1 MIVSHF
7 TALFDACV
15 LYPAPL
21 RDFLMNLAITDLFRA
36 KWTDEIHDEWIRN
49 VLINR
54 PDLTNDRLQRTRALM
69 NSHVRDCLVIGYQ
82 DLIPSLTLP
91 DMNDRHVL
99 AAAIRAGA
107 DVIVTYNLKDFPIAT
122 LEQYGIE
129 AQHPDDFITH
139 LIDLAP
145 PVVYAAAKRQRM
157 SLKNP
162 PQSVEELLSAY
173 ERQGLAQ
180 TVAELRLYDEL
191 L

>member
-1 MIVSHF
+1 MSTF

-36 KWTDEIHDEWIRN
+36 KWTDDIHDEWIRN
-49 VLINR
+49 VLKNR
-54 PDLTNDRLQRTRALM
+54 PDLTKDRLRRTKDLM

-91 DMNDRHVL
+91 DVNDRHVL
-99 AAAIRAGA
+99 AAAIVGGA
-107 DVIVTYNLKDFPIAT
+107 DVIVTYNLKDFPAT
-122 LEQYGIE
+122 ILEQYGIE
-129 AQHPDDFITH
+129 AQHPDEFITH

-145 PVVYAAAKRQRM
+145 PIVCEAAKRQRV

-162 PQSVEELLSAY
+162 PQSVEDLFSAY
-173 ERQGLAQ
+173 ERQSLAQ
-180 TVAELRLYDEL
+180 TVAELRPYEGL

>member
-1 MIVSHF
+1 MSHF

-21 RDFLMNLAITDLFRA
+21 RDFLMNLAIIDLFRA

-49 VLINR
+49 ILINR
-54 PDLTNDRLQRTRALM
+54 PDLTKERLQRTKDLM

-107 DVIVTYNLKDFPIAT
+107 NVIVTYNLKDFPVST

-129 AQHPDDFITH
+129 AQHPDEFIIH
-139 LIDLAP
+139 LINLDL
-145 PVVYAAAKRQRM
+145 PVICEAAKRQRV

-162 PQSVEELLSAY
+162 PQSVEDLLSAY

-180 TVAELRLYDEL
+180 TVAVLRLYNGL

>member
-1 MIVSHF
+1 MSHF

-54 PDLTNDRLQRTRALM
+54 PDLTNDRLQRTKTLM

-82 DLIPSLTLP
+82 DLIPSLILP

-107 DVIVTYNLKDFPIAT
+107 DVIVTYNLKDFPVET
-122 LEQYGIE
+122 LEHYGIE
-129 AQHPDDFITH
+129 AQHPDEFINH

-145 PVVYAAAKRQRM
+145 PVVCAAVKRQRM

>member
-1 MIVSHF
+1 MSHF

-54 PDLTNDRLQRTRALM
+54 PDLTNDRLQRTKTLM

-82 DLIPSLTLP
+82 DLIPSLILP

-107 DVIVTYNLKDFPIAT
+107 DVIVTYNLKDFPVET
-122 LEQYGIE
+122 LEHYGIE
-129 AQHPDDFITH
+129 AQHPDEFINH

-145 PVVYAAAKRQRM
+145 PVVCAAVKRQRM

-173 ERQGLAQ
+173 ERQGLTQ
-180 TVAELRLYDEL
+180 TVAELRLYDGL

>member
-1 MIVSHF
+1 MSNF

-21 RDFLMNLAITDLFRA
+21 RDLLMHLALTDLFRA
-36 KWTDEIHDEWIRN
+36 KWTEEIHDEWIRN

-54 PDLTNDRLQRTRALM
+54 PDLTKDQLQRTRVLM

-99 AAAIRAGA
+99 AAAICAGA
-107 DVIVTYNLKDFPIAT
+107 DVIVTSNLKDFPVDT
-122 LEQYGIE
+122 LNQYGIE
-129 AQHPDDFITH
+129 AQHPDEFITH
-139 LIDLAP
+139 LINLAP
-145 PVVYAAAKRQRM
+145 PVICEAAKRQRM

-162 PQSVEELLSAY
+162 PKSVEELLSAY
-173 ERQGLAQ
+173 EGQGLVR
-180 TVAELRLYDEL
+180 TVAELRLYYEL